1 MGDSSKN
8 ADHAT
13 GPNPDRGRR
22 QVHALPGC
30 LVALATLLILFVGIP
45 YALLAL
51 AFWAADGSWDFEGD
65 KSFRYWFFISGK
77 RAEKLG
83 VVVPT
88 DKPVKYSVSESDGN
102 FPGWVIVQYESKAA
116 PAEVIEF
123 YAKRC
128 GAEKATV
135 IKRTEPKQDGD
146 KIRVELDCEFP
157 SFHTAEFLAER
168 TSSSELSKVSLR
180 VWGRE

>member
-83 VVVPT
+83 MVLPT

-102 FPGWVIVQYESKAA
+102 FPGWAIVQYESKAA
-116 PAEVIEF
+116 PAEVIEA

-128 GAEKATV
+128 ESLKAKVTE
-135 IKRTEPKQDGD
+135 RPAEPKAGT
-146 KIRVELDCEFP
+146 IAARLECEFAGYL
-157 SFHTAEFLAER
+157 TAEFYAEQ
-168 TSSSELSKVSLR
+168 TSSSPVSEVSLR